1 MPLPLVFRRIAQVE
15 LDESVLWY
23 ENKRVGLGRQF
34 RIEIEKHLERIAD
47 QPQQFRQIRGQ
58 VRRVVLQRFPYSLYF
73 LPEVDRIVVLA
84 VFHVRRAP
92 QNLERRFLTQ
102 D

>member
-47 QPQQFRQIRGQ
+47 QPPNSSG
-58 VRRVVLQRFPYSLYF
+58 RF
-73 LPEVDRIVVLA
+73 VDKCVESFCN
-84 VFHVRRAP
+84 VFPIHYISCP
-92 QNLERRFLTQ
+92 KSTG
-102 D
+102 